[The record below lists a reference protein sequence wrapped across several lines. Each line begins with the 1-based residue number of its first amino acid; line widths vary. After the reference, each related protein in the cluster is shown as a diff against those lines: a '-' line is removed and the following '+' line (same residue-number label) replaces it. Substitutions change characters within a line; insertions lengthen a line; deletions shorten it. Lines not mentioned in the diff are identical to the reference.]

1 MKKSN
6 IFSIDL
12 LCYDVITT
20 SLKLR
25 LAEQRTLHRKL
36 MIKLQ
41 VSCSLSVNYNYTLRP
56 WTLTL
61 EAPISRRNFCFL
73 SSLPRSADCHW
84 VGPSCQQ
91 YHTEGC
97 GWRRFT
103 HCSDCQSEW
112 GRALTAQDPNITWHL
127 GKDTNKTHP
136 VWKCA
141 FSACSSLLTVW
152 YQGQQYVCVVYFS
165 Y

>member
-1 MKKSN
+1 
-6 IFSIDL
+6 
-12 LCYDVITT
+12 
-20 SLKLR
+20 
-25 LAEQRTLHRKL
+25 